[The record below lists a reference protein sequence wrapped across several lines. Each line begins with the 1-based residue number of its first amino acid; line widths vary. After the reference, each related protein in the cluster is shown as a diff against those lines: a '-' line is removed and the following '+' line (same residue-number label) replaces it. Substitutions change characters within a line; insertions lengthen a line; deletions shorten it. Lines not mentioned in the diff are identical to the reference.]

1 MNVIRKLN
9 YLLDKKMKLRIIGVF
24 FLIIIGSFA
33 ELLGVAIV
41 LPIVNLAMDN
51 DYKSNTW
58 CKIII
63 RVFNQDNKDTVLL
76 ILVCLTILI
85 YIAKDMYLSW
95 MYSRLYATAAIIKK
109 SMSVK
114 LLSSYMKEPYSFF
127 VKKNSAE
134 LVRSLN
140 TDIGQFYEV
149 IVNILNVASCGLT
162 ALVLLITLII
172 TNPIMTL
179 IVFILLSICALVI
192 IFFIQKKTRRY
203 GRENQRLASDL
214 LMILQQIFSGIK
226 EIKVLNNG
234 TFFVKKFENTY
245 HNQAENTRK
254 YSLVNVIPK
263 YLIEMVCISG
273 IMLYLAINIMFNKNY
288 ESIIPQLAVF
298 VAAAYKLLPTVNSL
312 YAYFNSIIYSKV
324 SIDYVYDNIKETEK
338 NETNDYINEKEI
350 LPVEFHE
357 NIQLDKVHF
366 EYDES
371 SKVILKKEDLEIKKG
386 SSVAFIGPSGGGK
399 TTTADLIL
407 GLLCPQEGKVYVDGI
422 NIADN
427 ISGWRSNI
435 GYIPQTIYLS
445 DDTIKRNVAWG
456 IEDSL
461 IDEKKVIEALKGAQ
475 LDDYIGTLPEGIN
488 TIVGE
493 HGSKM
498 SGGQRQR
505 LGIARALYRN
515 PEVLVFDEA
524 TSALDNDTEKE
535 VMRAINALHGTKT
548 IIMIAHRLSTIENC
562 DRVYKIEDGHII
574 KVK

>member
-1 MNVIRKLN
+1 MKLLQKLN
-9 YLLDKKMKLRIIGVF
+9 YLLDRYMKLRLIGVF

-51 DYKSNTW
+51 DYKNNTW

-63 RVFNQDNKDTVLL
+63 KIFNQENKDTVLL
-76 ILVCLTILI
+76 ILVFLTILI

-95 MYSRLYATAAIIKK
+95 MYSRLYATAAILKK
-109 SMSVK
+109 NMSVK
-114 LLSSYMKEPYSFF
+114 LLNSYMNEPYSFF

-172 TNPIMTL
+172 TNVFMTL
-179 IVFILLSICALVI
+179 IVFMLLSICALVI
-192 IFFIQKKTRRY
+192 IFYIQKKTRKY
-203 GRENQRLASDL
+203 GRENQKLASDL
-214 LMILQQIFSGIK
+214 LMNLQQIFSGIK

-234 TFFVKKFENTY
+234 EFFVNKFEKTY

-273 IMLYLAINIMFNKNY
+273 IMLYLALNIMFNKNY

-324 SIDYVYDNIKETEK
+324 SIDYIYNNIKETEK
-338 NETNDYINEKEI
+338 NDISDYVNESEIIPFEFNKEI
-350 LPVEFHE
+350 KLE
-357 NIQLDKVHF
+357 KVHF
-366 EYDES
+366 DYGDN
-371 SKVILKKEDLEIKKG
+371 KKTILDKEDLVINKG

-399 TTTADLIL
+399 TTTADLVL
-407 GLLCPQEGKVYVDGI
+407 GLLYPQQGKVTVDGKDI
-422 NIADN
+422 LDN
-427 ISGWRSNI
+427 ISGWRNNI

-456 IEDSL
+456 IEDNE
-461 IDEKKVIEALKGAQ
+461 IDEDKVIEALKGAQ
-475 LDDYIGTLPEGIN
+475 LDDYISTLPEGIN
-488 TIVGE
+488 TVVGE
-493 HGSKM
+493 HGSRI

-524 TSALDNDTEKE
+524 TSALDNETEKE
-535 VMRAINALHGTKT
+535 VMKAINALHGTKT
-548 IIMIAHRLSTIENC
+548 IIMIAHRLSTIEKC
-562 DRVYKIEDGHII
+562 DYIYKIENGHII
-574 KVK
+574 KN